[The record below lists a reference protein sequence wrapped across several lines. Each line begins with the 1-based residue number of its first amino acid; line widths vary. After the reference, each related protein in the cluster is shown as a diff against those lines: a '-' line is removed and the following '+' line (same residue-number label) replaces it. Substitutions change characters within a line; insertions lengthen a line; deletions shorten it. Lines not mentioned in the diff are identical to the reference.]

1 VTNEPTVSG
10 SEGKESWLLP
20 SPLSPAQRTIVVGM
34 IVLTVV
40 AFGKSSEGRIPDEIL
55 GYLQVSRFGSRKLVS
70 FNTIEDSL
78 VRYLHGACVY
88 GFFFILGLFLS
99 KAKAYAA
106 AVD

>member
-1 VTNEPTVSG
+1 MTNEPTVSG

-55 GYLQVSRFGSRKLVS
+55 GYLQVSQVKAENQRVS
-70 FNTIEDSL
+70 TRIN
-78 VRYLHGACVY
+78 
-88 GFFFILGLFLS
+88 
-99 KAKAYAA
+99 
-106 AVD
+106 